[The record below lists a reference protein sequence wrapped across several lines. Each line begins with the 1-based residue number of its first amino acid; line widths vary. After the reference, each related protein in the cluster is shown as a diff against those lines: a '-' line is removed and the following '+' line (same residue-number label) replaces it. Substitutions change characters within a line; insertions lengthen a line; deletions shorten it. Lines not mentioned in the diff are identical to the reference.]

1 MKFAF
6 STNAYRQY
14 SLEESITSIKNAGYS
29 ALEIMCDT
37 PHAYPPLTDEKILQ
51 IQNKLEN
58 DKMSISNLN
67 GFMLCAIQDFHH
79 PSWIENSVELRN
91 KRIEHTK
98 NCIILADKLN
108 AKTVSTQPGG
118 PIIGI
123 PKEKDL
129 KIFETGIKKLIPLL
143 EETKIKLLIEPE
155 PNLLIENSDQF
166 LQFMKKIDTDFIKLN
181 FDVGHFFCVN
191 EDPAELILKLE
202 QYIEHVHLEDISKD
216 RVHNHLIPGHGVI
229 NFEKIFENLEK
240 IRYKGFITIEL
251 YPYLKQPEKAA
262 SEALNHLKSM
272 M

>member
-1 MKFAF
+1 M
-6 STNAYRQY
+6 
-14 SLEESITSIKNAGYS
+14 
-29 ALEIMCDT
+29 
-37 PHAYPPLTDEKILQ
+37 
-51 IQNKLEN
+51 
-58 DKMSISNLN
+58 
-67 GFMLCAIQDFHH
+67 
-79 PSWIENSVELRN
+79 
-91 KRIEHTK
+91 
-98 NCIILADKLN
+98 
-108 AKTVSTQPGG
+108 
-118 PIIGI
+118 
-123 PKEKDL
+123 
-129 KIFETGIKKLIPLL
+129 
-143 EETKIKLLIEPE
+143 
-155 PNLLIENSDQF
+155 LIENSDQF